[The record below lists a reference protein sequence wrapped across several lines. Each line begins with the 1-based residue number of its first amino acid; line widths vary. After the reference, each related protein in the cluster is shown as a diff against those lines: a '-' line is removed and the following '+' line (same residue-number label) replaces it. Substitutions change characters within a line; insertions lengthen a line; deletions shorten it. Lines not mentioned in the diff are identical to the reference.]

1 MTNRKRIS
9 VLIFVMV
16 ALLPFH
22 TARAADDKVRTTLN
36 LVYAQVGE
44 RKLHVDLYVPPKSVN
59 ANPPLVVW
67 IHGGGWRAGNKRPC
81 PAVYLMLRGYAV
93 ASVEYRF
100 SQEAIYPAQAHD
112 VKAAIRYLRG
122 TAGEHGYD
130 ATRIGVMGAS
140 AGGHLS
146 MLLGTSADVAE
157 LEGDLGEHDEASSRV
172 QAVVNLFGP
181 SDLADYVAKAK
192 PNAKRPNLVLQLL
205 GGDIDKAKRLA
216 PSASPMHFVGK
227 GDAPLLSLHGDRDR
241 LVPIDQ
247 SERMHEAYKGKGLDA
262 TFVPIKGAGHGG
274 GQFASKAMQ
283 QRITKFFDERIR
295 AK

>member
-1 MTNRKRIS
+1 MKNRKRILA
-9 VLIFVMV
+9 LIVVM
-16 ALLPFH
+16 ALLA
-22 TARAADDKVRTTLN
+22 TAQTGRAADDKVHTQLDI
-36 LVYAQVGE
+36 VYAQVGE
-44 RKLHVDLYVPPKSVN
+44 RKLHVDLYIPPKSVN

-81 PAVYLMLRGYAV
+81 PAVYLMMRGYAV

-122 TAGEHGYD
+122 TAAKHGYD
-130 ATRIGVMGAS
+130 ASRIGVMGAS

-146 MLLGTSADVAE
+146 MLLGTSAGIAE
-157 LEGDLGEHDEASSRV
+157 LEGDLGEHDEQSSRV

-181 SDLADYVAKAK
+181 SDLASYISATK
-192 PNAKRPNLVLQLL
+192 PGGRRPNLVLQLL
-205 GGDIDKAKRLA
+205 GGDLDKAKKSA
-216 PSASPMHFVGK
+216 PSASPMHFVGE

-241 LVPIDQ
+241 LVPIAQ
-247 SERMHEAYKGKGLDA
+247 SERMHAAYKKQGLDT

-274 GQFASKAMQ
+274 GQFTSKAMQ
-283 QRITKFFDERIR
+283 QRIAKFFDDRI
-295 AK
+295 KPK